1 MLTETQQAIEL
12 IKAAGDPLYQMAV
25 QKYFYE
31 LHSTEVCIGIYL
43 GILLVLLCSM
53 RYLNKVD
60 ARETDYW
67 QEDIDTVV
75 MALVVIAIGDLGI
88 LLYYLNN
95 LCAYLFTPEY
105 STVQFMV
112 NLLK

>member
-25 QKYFYE
+25 QKYLYE
-31 LHSTEVCIGIYL
+31 LHSTEACIGICL
-43 GILLVLLCSM
+43 VILLVLLYTM
-53 RYLNKVD
+53 GYLNKVD
-60 ARETDYW
+60 ARETNYW
-67 QEDIDTVV
+67 QEDIDTTITILL
-75 MALVVIAIGDLGI
+75 LVVICDLGI
-88 LLYYLNN
+88 LLFYLNN
-95 LCAYLFTPEY
+95 LCGYLYAPEY